1 MELKRPNR
9 IEYPITVN
17 AIEYERSE
25 AIEPPLGK
33 KAGSWVRVRPCADEY
48 EDKTFLGILIGEVPL
63 AQGVSFNQETGTL
76 TVSKS
81 MYNPAILIPS
91 LGKIVYGA
99 GSWWGLIRTPGD
111 LKTITD
117 DTIDNVWYVQA
128 LKQLDQADA
137 QRAGNG
143 AGNDA

>member
-17 AIEYERSE
+17 AIEYKRSE

-33 KAGSWVRVRPCADEY
+33 KV
-48 EDKTFLGILIGEVPL
+48 
-63 AQGVSFNQETGTL
+63 
-76 TVSKS
+76 
-81 MYNPAILIPS
+81 
-91 LGKIVYGA
+91 
-99 GSWWGLIRTPGD
+99 IRTPED

-137 QRAGNG
+137 QRG
-143 AGNDA
+143 GNDAGDDV